1 MFDIVEKN
9 KTAVT
14 VVLGLVSLGL
24 IVGVGLTGYDAMSDA
39 NQPYLAKVGGQ
50 TITDRDVAEA
60 IGNQAVPDDMKP
72 MVVEQ
77 LVRQKLLQERAAKL
91 KLAAPDAM
99 VRNAIAQIP
108 AFQVDGKFN
117 DQRYQ
122 ELLAAQQMTPAI
134 FEQKVRQDIV
144 MRQLMDGFVQTGFV
158 SNASMQQLNQLM
170 AEKREV
176 ATTIVSPEQYFV
188 QVTVSDAEI
197 KKYFDA
203 NQANYKK
210 PEMVKLEYL
219 LLSQAD
225 LAAAQTVSE
234 EEVAKHFAENQQELA
249 KEERRVSHI
258 LLTVDKA
265 AKPAEKAA
273 VRKQAEAI
281 LLEVK
286 ASPAR
291 FAELAKQ
298 KSQDP
303 GSAVNGGDLGFFAR
317 GAMVKPFDQAAFTLK
332 KGEISGIVETD
343 FGFHILQL
351 NDIKSVNLADVKP
364 AIVEKLKLQ
373 KIQTAFPAQV
383 EKFTELVYQQSDSL
397 KPAADT
403 LKLTVKQSEWLTRT
417 GPADSILNNPKLI
430 EAAYSDDVLKAK
442 HNTEAI
448 EVAPGQYI
456 AARVLEY
463 KPASTQTLAE
473 VSPLITQKLKQEKAL
488 ALALADGEKK
498 LASLKTGAAVP
509 LTWAET
515 KGFTRIAGQG
525 VADADLKAIFKA
537 DTAKLPA
544 YVGSAVPGRGY
555 AIYKVTAAVP
565 APALSAENQF
575 QMQEN
580 LAKMYGQVEMTAFI
594 EAIKKE
600 TKVKYN
606 LKTPQGQ

>member
-1 MFDIVEKN
+1 MFDIVNKN

-14 VVLGLVSLGL
+14 VVLGLVALGL
-24 IVGVGLTGYDAMSDA
+24 VVGAGVSGLGAMSDDSE
-39 NQPYLAKVGGQ
+39 PYLAKVGGRM
-50 TITDRDVAEA
+50 ITERDVAQA
-60 IGNQAVPDDMKP
+60 IGNQVVSDEMKP

-77 LVRQKLLQERAAKL
+77 IVSQKLLQARAEQL
-91 KLAAPDAM
+91 KLTAPDSL
-99 VRNAIAQIP
+99 VRNVITQIP
-108 AFQVDGKFN
+108 AFQVDGRFS

-122 ELLAAQQMTPAI
+122 ELLASQQMTPAI

-176 ATTIVSPEQYFV
+176 ATAIVSPEQYLA

-203 NQANYKK
+203 NQAAFKK

-225 LAAAQTVSE
+225 LAAAQTVSD
-234 EEVAKHFAENQQELA
+234 EEVAKYFADHQQELA

-258 LLTVDKA
+258 LLTVDKT
-265 AKPAEKAA
+265 AKPADKAL

-281 LLEVK
+281 LAELK
-286 ASPAR
+286 ANPAR

-303 GSAVNGGDLGFFAR
+303 GSAVNGGDLGFFPR
-317 GAMVKPFDQAAFTLK
+317 GAMVKPFDEVAFKLK
-332 KGEISGIVETD
+332 KGEISGLVETD

-351 NDIKSVNLADVKP
+351 NDLKSTTLADVKP
-364 AIVEKLKLQ
+364 GIVEKLKLQ
-373 KIQTAFPAQV
+373 KIQTAFPAQA

-403 LKLTVKQSEWLTRT
+403 LKLTVKQSDWVTRT
-417 GPADSILNNPKLI
+417 GTADPLLNNPKLI

-442 HNTEAI
+442 HNSEAI
-448 EVAPGQYI
+448 EVAPGQLVSV
-456 AARVLEY
+456 RVLEH

-473 VSPLITQKLKQEKAL
+473 VSALISQKLKQEKAL

-498 LASLKTGAAVP
+498 LASLKSGAATL
-509 LTWAET
+509 LTWSES
-515 KGFTRIAGQG
+515 KGFTRIAEQG
-525 VADADLKAIFKA
+525 VAEADLKAIFKA

-544 YVGSAVPGRGY
+544 YIGAPIPGRGY
-555 AIYKVTAAVP
+555 AIYKVNAAIP
-565 APALSAENQF
+565 APALSPENQF
-575 QMQEN
+575 KMQEN

-594 EAIKKE
+594 EAIKKDIQ
-600 TKVKYN
+600 VKYH
-606 LKTPQGQ
+606 LKPTKAE

>member
-1 MFDIVEKN
+1 MFDIVNKN
-9 KTAVT
+9 KSAVT

-24 IVGVGLTGYDAMSDA
+24 IVGVGLSGYSAMSDDS
-39 NQPYLAKVGGQ
+39 QPYLAKVGGHM
-50 TITDRDVAEA
+50 ITDRDVAQA
-60 IGNQAVPDDMKP
+60 IGNQAISDEMKP

-77 LVRQKLLQERAAKL
+77 IVSQKLLQSRAEQL
-91 KLAAPDAM
+91 KLAAPDLL
-99 VRNAIAQIP
+99 VRNAITQIP

-122 ELLAAQQMTPAI
+122 ELLASQQMTPAI

-176 ATTIVSPEQYFV
+176 ATAIVSPEQYLA

-203 NQANYKK
+203 HQAEFKK
-210 PEMVKLEYL
+210 PEMLKLEYL

-225 LAAAQTVSE
+225 LAAAQVVSD
-234 EEVAKHFAENQQELA
+234 EEVAKYFADHQQELA

-258 LLTVDKA
+258 LLTVDKN
-265 AKPAEKAA
+265 AKPADKAA
-273 VRKQAEAI
+273 VRRQAEAI
-281 LLEVK
+281 LAEVK
-286 ASPAR
+286 ANPAR

-303 GSAVNGGDLGFFAR
+303 GSAVNGGDLGFFPR
-317 GAMVKPFDQAAFTLK
+317 GAMVKPFDEVAFKLK
-332 KGEISGIVETD
+332 KGEISGLVETD

-351 NDIKSVNLADVKP
+351 NDLKSTTLADVKP
-364 AIVEKLKLQ
+364 KIVEKLKFQ
-373 KIQTAFPAQV
+373 KIQTAFPAQA

-397 KPAADT
+397 KPAADA
-403 LKLTVKQSEWLTRT
+403 LKLTVKQSDWVTRT
-417 GPADSILNNPKLI
+417 GTADPLLNNPKLI

-442 HNTEAI
+442 HNSEAI
-448 EVAPGQYI
+448 EVAPGQLVS
-456 AARVLEY
+456 ARVLEH

-473 VSPLITQKLKQEKAL
+473 VSALISQKLKQEKAL

-498 LASLKTGAAVP
+498 LASLKSGTATP
-509 LTWAET
+509 LTWGET
-515 KGFTRIAGQG
+515 KGFTRIAEQG
-525 VADADLKAIFKA
+525 VAEADLKAIFKA
-537 DTAKLPA
+537 DPAKLPA
-544 YVGSAVPGRGY
+544 YVGSVVPGRGY
-555 AIYKVTAAVP
+555 AIYKVSSAVP
-565 APALSAENQF
+565 APALSPENQF
-575 QMQEN
+575 KMQEN

-594 EAIKKE
+594 EAIKKDI
-600 TKVKYN
+600 KVKYHF
-606 LKTPQGQ
+606 KPSKAE

>member
-1 MFDIVEKN
+1 MFDFVHKN
-9 KTAVT
+9 KSAVT

-24 IVGVGLTGYDAMSDA
+24 IVGVGLSGYDAMSDA
-39 NQPYLAKVGGQ
+39 NQPYLAKVGGRA
-50 TITDRDVAEA
+50 ITDRDVAEA
-60 IGNQAVPDDMKP
+60 IGNQSVPDEMKP

-77 LVRQKLLQERAAKL
+77 LVRQKLLQERAAQL
-91 KLAAPDAM
+91 KLAAPDAL

-122 ELLAAQQMTPAI
+122 ELLASQQMTPAM
-134 FEQKVRQDIV
+134 FEQKVREDII

-170 AEKREV
+170 ADKREV
-176 ATTIVSPEQYFV
+176 STTIISPEQYLA
-188 QVTVSDAEI
+188 QVSVSDAEI

-203 NQANYKK
+203 NQVNYKK

-225 LAAAQTVSE
+225 LAAAQTVTD
-234 EEVAKHFAENQQELA
+234 EEVAKYFAEHQQDLA

-265 AKPAEKAA
+265 AKPADKAA
-273 VRKQAEAI
+273 VRQKAEAI
-281 LLEVK
+281 LAEVK
-286 ASPAR
+286 AAPAR

-303 GSAVNGGDLGFFAR
+303 GSAVKGGDLGFFAR
-317 GAMVKPFDQAAFTLK
+317 GAMVKQFDQAAFSLK

-343 FGFHILQL
+343 YGFHILQL
-351 NDIKSVNLADVKP
+351 NEIKSATLADVKP

-373 KIQTAFPAQV
+373 KTQTAFPAQV

-397 KPAADT
+397 KPAADA
-403 LKLTVKQSEWLTRT
+403 LKLSVKQSDWLTRT
-417 GPADSILNNPKLI
+417 GGAESILNNPKLI

-448 EVAPGQYI
+448 EIAPGQFVS
-456 AARVLEY
+456 ARVIEH
-463 KPASTQTLAE
+463 KPASTQSLAE
-473 VSPLITQKLKQEKAL
+473 VSALISQKLKQEKAL

-498 LASLKTGAAVP
+498 LASLKSGTAVP
-509 LTWAET
+509 LTWGET
-515 KGFTRIAGQG
+515 KGFTRIAEQG

-537 DTAKLPA
+537 DPAKLPA
-544 YVGSAVPGRGY
+544 YVGSAIPGRGF
-555 AIYKVTAAVP
+555 AIYKVSGVVP
-565 APALSAENQF
+565 APALSPENQF
-575 QMQEN
+575 KMQEN

-594 EAIKKE
+594 EAIKKD

-606 LKTPQGQ
+606 LKAVKAE

>member
-1 MFDIVEKN
+1 MFDIVNKN

-14 VVLGLVSLGL
+14 VVLGLVALGL
-24 IVGVGLTGYDAMSDA
+24 VVGAGVSGLGAMSDDSE
-39 NQPYLAKVGGQ
+39 PYLAKVGGRM
-50 TITDRDVAEA
+50 ITERDVAQA
-60 IGNQAVPDDMKP
+60 VGNQVVSDEMKP

-77 LVRQKLLQERAAKL
+77 IVSQKLLQARAEQL
-91 KLAAPDAM
+91 KLTAPDSL
-99 VRNAIAQIP
+99 VRNVITQIP
-108 AFQVDGKFN
+108 AFQVDGRFN

-122 ELLAAQQMTPAI
+122 ELLASQQMTPAI

-176 ATTIVSPEQYFV
+176 ATAIVSPEQYLA

-203 NQANYKK
+203 NQAAFKK

-225 LAAAQTVSE
+225 LAAAQTVSD
-234 EEVAKHFAENQQELA
+234 EEVAKYFADHQQELA

-258 LLTVDKA
+258 LLTVDKT
-265 AKPAEKAA
+265 AKPADKAL

-281 LLEVK
+281 LAELK
-286 ASPAR
+286 ANPAR

-303 GSAVNGGDLGFFAR
+303 GSAVNGGDLGFFPR
-317 GAMVKPFDQAAFTLK
+317 GAMVKPFDEVAFKLK
-332 KGEISGIVETD
+332 KGEISGLVETD

-351 NDIKSVNLADVKP
+351 NDLKSTALADVKP
-364 AIVEKLKLQ
+364 GIVEKLKLQ
-373 KIQTAFPAQV
+373 KIQTAFPAQA

-403 LKLTVKQSEWLTRT
+403 LKLTVKQSDWVTRT
-417 GPADSILNNPKLI
+417 GTADPLLNNPKLI

-442 HNTEAI
+442 HNSEAI
-448 EVAPGQYI
+448 EVAPGQLVSV
-456 AARVLEY
+456 RVLEH

-473 VSPLITQKLKQEKAL
+473 VSALISQKLKQEKAL

-498 LASLKTGAAVP
+498 LASLKSGAATP
-509 LTWAET
+509 LTWSES
-515 KGFTRIAGQG
+515 KGFTRIAEQG
-525 VADADLKAIFKA
+525 VAEADLKAIFKA

-544 YVGSAVPGRGY
+544 YIGAPIPGRGY
-555 AIYKVTAAVP
+555 AIYKVNAAIP
-565 APALSAENQF
+565 APALSPENQF
-575 QMQEN
+575 KMQEN

-594 EAIKKE
+594 EAIKKDIQ
-600 TKVKYN
+600 VKYH
-606 LKTPQGQ
+606 LKPTKAE

>member
-9 KTAVT
+9 RTAVT

-24 IVGVGLTGYDAMSDA
+24 IVGVGLTGYEAMSDA
-39 NQPYLAKVGGQ
+39 NQPYLAKVGAH

-60 IGNQAVPDDMKP
+60 IGNQTISDEMKP

-77 LVRQKLLQERAAKL
+77 LIRQKLLQERATQL

-99 VRNAIAQIP
+99 VFNAIAQIP

-117 DQRYQ
+117 QQRYQ

-144 MRQLMDGFVQTGFV
+144 MRQLMDGTVQTGFV
-158 SNASMQQLNQLM
+158 SKASMQQLNQLM

-176 ATTIVSPEQYFV
+176 ATTIVSPEPYLS
-188 QVTVSDAEI
+188 QVTISDAEI
-197 KKYFDA
+197 KKYFDE
-203 NQANYKK
+203 NQANFKK
-210 PEMVKLEYL
+210 PEMVKLEYV

-225 LAAAQTVSE
+225 LAAAQTIKD
-234 EEVAKHFAENQQELA
+234 EEVAQYFAEHQQELV

-265 AKPAEKAA
+265 AKPADRAA
-273 VRKQAEAI
+273 IRKQAEAI
-281 LLEVK
+281 LAEVK
-286 ASPAR
+286 AAPAR

-317 GAMVKPFDQAAFTLK
+317 GAMVKAFDQAAFSLK
-332 KGEISGIVETD
+332 KGEISGIVETEY
-343 FGFHILQL
+343 GFHILQL
-351 NDIKSVNLADVKP
+351 NEIKSASLADVKP

-397 KPAADT
+397 KPTADA
-403 LKLTVKQSEWLTRT
+403 LKLTLKQSDWVTRT
-417 GPADSILNNPKLI
+417 GTADSILNNPKLI
-430 EAAYSDDVLKAK
+430 EAVYSDDVLKAK

-448 EVAPGQYI
+448 EIAPGQFI
-456 AARVLEY
+456 SARVLEH

-473 VSPLITQKLKQEKAL
+473 VSALISQKLKQEKAL

-509 LTWAET
+509 LTWGET
-515 KGFTRIAGQG
+515 KGFTRIAQQG
-525 VADADLKAIFKA
+525 VSDADLKAIFKA
-537 DTAKLPA
+537 DPAKLPA

-555 AIYKVTAAVP
+555 AIYKVTAALP
-565 APALSAENQF
+565 APELSAESQF
-575 QMQEN
+575 KMQES
-580 LAKMYGQVEMTAFI
+580 LAKMYGQVELNAFI
-594 EAIKKE
+594 DAIKKE
-600 TKVKYN
+600 TKVKYH
-606 LKTPQGQ
+606 LKAPQAQ